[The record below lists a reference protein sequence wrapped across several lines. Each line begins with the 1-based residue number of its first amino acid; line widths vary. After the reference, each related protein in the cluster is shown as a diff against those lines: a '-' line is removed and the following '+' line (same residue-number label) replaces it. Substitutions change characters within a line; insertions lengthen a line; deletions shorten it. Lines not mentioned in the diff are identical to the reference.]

1 MRTVKIAPLVFLVSV
16 TAAAASKPKPILLKL
31 TLQPISEKYCRL
43 SASTQGLVL
52 QVKPRYLNSSGN
64 SLTIQSI
71 KRSGTLLVGRT
82 AEEMEKGL
90 FELQPNGDDFEMPPP
105 QVASSVSLK
114 HGESFDATQTV
125 RLTVTREGQ
134 GSQWQASVGTH
145 YIQLENEVTL

>member
-82 AEEMEKGL
+82 AEEMEKGI

-105 QVASSVSLK
+105 QVASSFFIETGNSYIYTLSL
-114 HGESFDATQTV
+114 HVALPISSESL
-125 RLTVTREGQ
+125 RGLIR
-134 GSQWQASVGTH
+134 S
-145 YIQLENEVTL
+145 